1 MVVSKT
7 AEAAVVYGEAAGVF
21 LAMKGD
27 GSWAGKCNRFGE
39 INELRSKQD
48 YEDRMDHLL

>member
-7 AEAAVVYGEAAGVF
+7 AEAAEVYGEAAGV
-21 LAMKGD
+21 AMKGD
-27 GSWAGKCNRFGE
+27 GSWAGKSNRFRE
-39 INELRSKQD
+39 INELRNKQD